1 VDLDFHPKSKMTL
14 SSTHGFY
21 PEFPTTASSLDQF
34 THSAN
39 IIMDKIAKLPLENLT
54 DEINKTLQGLQGT
67 TTAATNTLNSV
78 KGTMGTVDK
87 TLNSADKTLNTAQK
101 ALSNFEAGAT
111 THYQLEQLL
120 QELTQ
125 AAGSVKQL
133 TDYLA
138 QHPESVVRGKSEEA
152 VN

>member
-1 VDLDFHPKSKMTL
+1 
-14 SSTHGFY
+14 
-21 PEFPTTASSLDQF
+21 
-34 THSAN
+34 
-39 IIMDKIAKLPLENLT
+39 MDKIAKLPLEDLT
-54 DEINKTLQGLQGT
+54 QEINKTLQGLQGT
-67 TTAATNTLNSV
+67 THAATDTL
-78 KGTMGTVDK
+78 TVAK
-87 TLNSADKTLNTAQK
+87 STLGSADKTLNTAQK

-138 QHPESVVRGKSEEA
+138 QHPESVVRGKTEEEA
-152 VN
+152 K

>member
-1 VDLDFHPKSKMTL
+1 
-14 SSTHGFY
+14 
-21 PEFPTTASSLDQF
+21 
-34 THSAN
+34 
-39 IIMDKIAKLPLENLT
+39 MDKIAKLPLDDLT
-54 DEINKTLQGLQGT
+54 QEINKTLRGLQGT
-67 TTAATNTLNSV
+67 TTAATTTLESV
-78 KGTMGTVDK
+78 KGTMGT
-87 TLNSADKTLNTAQK
+87 ADKTLDTAQK

-138 QHPESVVRGKSEEA
+138 QHPESVVRGKSEDGEK
-152 VN
+152 